1 MLNELLF
8 FKFQALGSDY
18 LVLDPTVASF
28 EMTPRLAQALCDRR
42 HGIGSDGI
50 LLGPLPVPEDPQA
63 FGLRI
68 FNPDG
73 SEAEKS
79 GDGLRMFARYLLEAG
94 HAKNTGCRIHTA
106 GGAAEVRFLAQD
118 GSLVQVDMGRPSF
131 RAGDIPFTGIASHL
145 EVLETPLFLPSG
157 AITITALSM
166 GNPHCVLFP
175 GEVSPANARR
185 LGAQIEKH
193 PEFPE
198 RVNVQ
203 LVEVVNRRRIRTEIW
218 ERGAGYTPASGSSC
232 AAAAAC
238 RRLGLVDDHVTVLM
252 PGGSLEIEF
261 TPEGQLLMTGPVQ
274 PVFKGTLH
282 PDWKY

>member
-28 EMTPRLAQALCDRR
+28 EMTPTARPGPLRPAPWHRLPWV
-42 HGIGSDGI
+42 

-131 RAGDIPFTGIASHL
+131 RAGHPLHGHCLPSRGPGDPGPF
-145 EVLETPLFLPSG
+145 SG
-157 AITITALSM
+157 AIAIPAVSM

-175 GEVSPANARR
+175 GQVPQTMPVGSALRSKSTR
-185 LGAQIEKH
+185 SS
-193 PEFPE
+193 
-198 RVNVQ
+198 R
-203 LVEVVNRRRIRTEIW
+203 
-218 ERGAGYTPASGSSC
+218 SG
-232 AAAAAC
+232 
-238 RRLGLVDDHVTVLM
+238 
-252 PGGSLEIEF
+252 
-261 TPEGQLLMTGPVQ
+261 
-274 PVFKGTLH
+274 
-282 PDWKY
+282 